1 MGVEASYYNVQ
12 YISSKEEGFSETF
25 FRTKI
30 SQYTVYYILLY
41 PSWIDKFIAT
51 KKGRIKP
58 TFSLFLRCLLIKLQV
73 RNILSIAAGTKSF
86 RIYPVFFQFEYCPD
100 NTKERNQFLLVLS
113 FS

>member
-51 KKGRIKP
+51 KKRPDK
-58 TFSLFLRCLLIKLQV
+58 TDLLIVSQM
-73 RNILSIAAGTKSF
+73 SSYQATS
-86 RIYPVFFQFEYCPD
+86 
-100 NTKERNQFLLVLS
+100 S
-113 FS
+113 